1 MRSGTRRLRRFF
13 TITLPGCKYGLLS
26 AFTVVFTYTISDF
39 GAPKVIG
46 GNFNVLAVDVFKQV
60 IGQHNFSIGAVVG
73 LLLLVPSIAAFAIDW
88 VVRRRLTAN
97 LTTRS
102 VPYAP
107 KPRALF
113 DKLMLAY
120 CALVCL
126 MLLAVLGMAVYT
138 SLIQL
143 WPYNLTFTLK
153 HYRYALIDGDYAPA
167 FWNSLTLG
175 AWTALIGTVFV
186 FCTAYLLEKTRGLG
200 PLRPV
205 LRLLA
210 LLSMAVPG
218 LVLGLGYIMFFN
230 HPQNPLN
237 FLYQTMAILAIST
250 VVHYYTSG
258 HLTAVTAL
266 KSLDDEYEAV
276 SASLKVPFYK
286 TFWRV
291 TVPVCLPAILEIARY
306 YFVVSISTLSCVVFL
321 YAPHTI
327 LVRGRDH
334 EHGRGRR
341 HRPGGGARH
350 AHRARVG
357 DRLLPVRSH
366 RRHPA
371 VAIAALALQRGEA
384 MKEPILLTPGPL
396 TTSTATKLA
405 MVRDWGSRD
414 TGFIAINRRVR
425 EMLLDIAAV
434 RETHVCVPLQGSGTV
449 RGRGDARH
457 PGAEGTATCSC
468 PRTAPTASASR
479 RSARSSA
486 AAFTPID
493 YEERSP
499 SSCGLRRGAEEG
511 SLDYSRGAGALRDQ
525 HRVMNPLREVPRI
538 VARHQRSL
546 LVDAMSS
553 FAALPVEGQ
562 FDALVA
568 ASGKCLEGPPG
579 MGSH

>member
-1 MRSGTRRLRRFF
+1 MSAVLPAPVTARFHVSDLVARGMLILAGLGLALFLLAPMAAIFMRAVEDNQGAFVGLHHFATYFATPSLARAVWNSVWVSLVVAGITVPVAFLFAYALTRSCMPFKGTLRLIALIPLLAPSLLPAIAFIQWFGNQGAAKWLMQSLGIGSVYGAPGIILSEVFNCFPHALMILIAALALADGRLYEAADALGTRRLRRFF

-97 LTTRS
+97 LTARS
-102 VPYAP
+102 VPYE
-107 KPRALF
+107 PRPRKLF
-113 DKLMLAY
+113 DK
-120 CALVCL
+120 L

-143 WPYNLTFTLK
+143 WPYNLSFTLK

-167 FWNSLTLG
+167 FWNSLKLG

-237 FLYQTMAILAIST
+237 FLYQTMAILAVST

-327 LVRGRDH
+327 L
-334 EHGRGRR
+334 
-341 HRPGGGARH
+341 
-350 AHRARVG
+350 
-357 DRLLPVRSH
+357 S
-366 RRHPA
+366 A
-371 VAIAALALQRGEA
+371 VAIMNMDEAGDIGPASALGTLTVLASAIVCFLYALIAG
-384 MKEPILLTPGPL
+384 ILL
-396 TTSTATKLA
+396 
-405 MVRDWGSRD
+405 SR
-414 TGFIAINRRVR
+414 
-425 EMLLDIAAV
+425 
-434 RETHVCVPLQGSGTV
+434 S
-449 RGRGDARH
+449 
-457 PGAEGTATCSC
+457 
-468 PRTAPTASASR
+468 
-479 RSARSSA
+479 
-486 AAFTPID
+486 
-493 YEERSP
+493 
-499 SSCGLRRGAEEG
+499 
-511 SLDYSRGAGALRDQ
+511 
-525 HRVMNPLREVPRI
+525 
-538 VARHQRSL
+538 QRWRFS
-546 LVDAMSS
+546 
-553 FAALPVEGQ
+553 VE
-562 FDALVA
+562 
-568 ASGKCLEGPPG
+568 KP
-579 MGSH
+579 

>member
-1 MRSGTRRLRRFF
+1 VSAVLPAPVATARFYVADVLVKLLLLLAGLGLAVFLLAPMASIFERAVLDNQGNFVGLHHFATYFATPALARSVWNSVWVSLAVSAVTVPAAFLFAYGLTRSCMPFKGTLRLIALIPLLAPSLLPAIAFIQWFGNQGAARWLIQSLGIGSVYGAPGIILSEVFNCFPHALMILIAALALADGRLYEAADALGTRRLRRFF

-175 AWTALIGTVFV
+175 AWTAVIGTVFV

-321 YAPHTI
+321 YAPNTI
-327 LVRGRDH
+327 L
-334 EHGRGRR
+334 
-341 HRPGGGARH
+341 A
-350 AHRARVG
+350 
-357 DRLLPVRSH
+357 
-366 RRHPA
+366 A
-371 VAIAALALQRGEA
+371 VAIMNMDEAGDIGPAAALGTLTVLASAIVCFLYALIAG
-384 MKEPILLTPGPL
+384 ILL
-396 TTSTATKLA
+396 
-405 MVRDWGSRD
+405 SR
-414 TGFIAINRRVR
+414 
-425 EMLLDIAAV
+425 
-434 RETHVCVPLQGSGTV
+434 S
-449 RGRGDARH
+449 
-457 PGAEGTATCSC
+457 
-468 PRTAPTASASR
+468 
-479 RSARSSA
+479 
-486 AAFTPID
+486 
-493 YEERSP
+493 
-499 SSCGLRRGAEEG
+499 
-511 SLDYSRGAGALRDQ
+511 
-525 HRVMNPLREVPRI
+525 
-538 VARHQRSL
+538 QRWR
-546 LVDAMSS
+546 
-553 FAALPVEGQ
+553 FNVE
-562 FDALVA
+562 
-568 ASGKCLEGPPG
+568 KP
-579 MGSH
+579 

>member
-1 MRSGTRRLRRFF
+1 MSAVLPAPAAARFRVSDFVARGLLILAGIGLALFLVAPMASIFERAVQDNQGNFVGLHHFATYFATPALARSVWNSVWVSLAVSAVTVPAAFLFAYGLTRSCMPFKGTLRLIALIPLLAPSLLPAIAFIQWFGNQGMAKGLMQSLGIASVYGAPGIILSEVFNCFPHALMILIAALALADGRLYEAADALGTRRLRRFF

-60 IGQHNFSIGAVVG
+60 VGQFNFSIGAVVG
-73 LLLLVPSIAAFAIDW
+73 LLLLVPSVFAFAVDW

-97 LTTRS
+97 LSARS

-107 KPRALF
+107 KPRGVF
-113 DKLMLAY
+113 DRLMLSY

-126 MLLAVLGMAVYT
+126 LLLAVLGMAVYT

-143 WPYNLTFTLK
+143 WPYNLTLTLK
-153 HYRYALIDGDYAPA
+153 HYRYALIDGDFAPA
-167 FWNSLTLG
+167 FWNSLKLG

-186 FCTAYLLEKTRGLG
+186 FSTAYLLEKTRGLG
-200 PLRPV
+200 PLRPL

-327 LVRGRDH
+327 L
-334 EHGRGRR
+334 
-341 HRPGGGARH
+341 A
-350 AHRARVG
+350 
-357 DRLLPVRSH
+357 
-366 RRHPA
+366 A
-371 VAIAALALQRGEA
+371 VAIMNMDEAGDIGPAAALGTLTVLASAIVCFLYALIAG
-384 MKEPILLTPGPL
+384 ILL
-396 TTSTATKLA
+396 
-405 MVRDWGSRD
+405 SR
-414 TGFIAINRRVR
+414 
-425 EMLLDIAAV
+425 
-434 RETHVCVPLQGSGTV
+434 S
-449 RGRGDARH
+449 
-457 PGAEGTATCSC
+457 
-468 PRTAPTASASR
+468 
-479 RSARSSA
+479 
-486 AAFTPID
+486 
-493 YEERSP
+493 
-499 SSCGLRRGAEEG
+499 
-511 SLDYSRGAGALRDQ
+511 
-525 HRVMNPLREVPRI
+525 
-538 VARHQRSL
+538 QRWR
-546 LVDAMSS
+546 
-553 FAALPVEGQ
+553 FNVE
-562 FDALVA
+562 
-568 ASGKCLEGPPG
+568 KP
-579 MGSH
+579 

>member
-1 MRSGTRRLRRFF
+1 MSAVLPAPAAAVRFHVADVLVRALLLLAGLGLALFLLAPMAAIFMRAVQDNQGAFVGLHHFAAYFATPALARAVWNSVWVSMVVAGITVPVAFLFAYALTRSCMPFKGTLRLIALIPLLAPSLLPAIALIQWFGNQGVAKGLMQALGISSVYGAPGIILSEVFNCFPHALMILIAALALADGRLYEAADALGTRRLRRFF

-107 KPRALF
+107 KPRKLF
-113 DKLMLAY
+113 DNLMLAY
-120 CALVCL
+120 CAVVCL
-126 MLLAVLGMAVYT
+126 ALLAVLGMAVYT
-138 SLIQL
+138 SLIHL
-143 WPYNLTFTLK
+143 WPYNLGFTLK
-153 HYRYALIDGDYAPA
+153 HYHYALVGGDYAPA
-167 FWNSLTLG
+167 FWNSLKLG
-175 AWTALIGTVFV
+175 AWTALIGTLFV

-200 PLRPV
+200 PMRPA

-266 KSLDDEYEAV
+266 KALDDEYEAV

-327 LVRGRDH
+327 L
-334 EHGRGRR
+334 
-341 HRPGGGARH
+341 
-350 AHRARVG
+350 
-357 DRLLPVRSH
+357 S
-366 RRHPA
+366 A
-371 VAIAALALQRGEA
+371 VAIMNMDEA
-384 MKEPILLTPGPL
+384 GDIGP
-396 TTSTATKLA
+396 
-405 MVRDWGSRD
+405 
-414 TGFIAINRRVR
+414 
-425 EMLLDIAAV
+425 
-434 RETHVCVPLQGSGTV
+434 
-449 RGRGDARH
+449 
-457 PGAEGTATCSC
+457 
-468 PRTAPTASASR
+468 ASALGTLTVLA
-479 RSARSSA
+479 SA
-486 AAFTPID
+486 
-493 YEERSP
+493 
-499 SSCGLRRGAEEG
+499 
-511 SLDYSRGAGALRDQ
+511 
-525 HRVMNPLREVPRI
+525 
-538 VARHQRSL
+538 
-546 LVDAMSS
+546 LVC
-553 FAALPVEGQ
+553 FLY
-562 FDALVA
+562 ALVA
-568 ASGKCLEGPPG
+568 GILLSRSQRWRFNVEK
-579 MGSH
+579 S